1 MFNLNCNNADVQSH
15 FDKIDT
21 EQSQPPKWNFL
32 INKAGVQCSI
42 FWEESTNKETEE
54 QTLGNEEDEACQ
66 QLASNVGDNVN
77 LTAALLEVLLAKI
90 DDENCSDSASQKQ
103 LLESLVGLTANF
115 DADDKSAQVRS
126 KIMLLLD

>member
-1 MFNLNCNNADVQSH
+1 MSCNNADVQSH

-42 FWEESTNKETEE
+42 FWEESTNNETESSLE
-54 QTLGNEEDEACQ
+54 TTLGNEEEEACQ

-77 LTAALLEVLLAKI
+77 LSAALLEVLLAKI
-90 DDENCSDSASQKQ
+90 DDENCADSASQKQ
-103 LLESLVGLTANF
+103 LLETLVGLTANNETEE
-115 DADDKSAQVRS
+115 KNVQVGSIVRLS
-126 KIMLLLD
+126 